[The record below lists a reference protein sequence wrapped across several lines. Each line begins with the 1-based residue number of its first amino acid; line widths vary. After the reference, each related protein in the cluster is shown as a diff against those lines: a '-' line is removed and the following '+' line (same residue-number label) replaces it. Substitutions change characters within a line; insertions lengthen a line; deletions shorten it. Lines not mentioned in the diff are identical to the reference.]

1 MTESIVAA
9 AASRIGKHVLHVDY
23 RDFYGSSWA
32 TFSFNNIENVL
43 KTPSQEL
50 TKNNPQECAEN
61 IMLSLNSSCFQSVNE
76 IWHCPEK
83 VDEDNV
89 AEEAPSER
97 SVYQDPLTRLWTRCD
112 LIEAS
117 RKFNFDLSPKVFNI
131 HYLYT
136 SILIVFLDYI

>member
-9 AASRIGKHVLHVDY
+9 AASRIGKHVLHVDH

-43 KTPSQEL
+43 MTPSQKL
-50 TKNNPQECAEN
+50 TKNDPQECAEN
-61 IMLSLNSSCFQSVNE
+61 IKLSSNSSCLQNVNE

-83 VDEDNV
+83 VAEDNV

-97 SVYQDPLTRLWTRCD
+97 SVYQDPLIRLWTKCD

-131 HYLYT
+131 PLFIHQYL
-136 SILIVFLDYI
+136 LNF